1 MRLTEVHFKV
11 ALTWLGFALSP
22 WLAVGAVLAADSSS
36 LPAAFSHEQINFYET
51 KVKPIL
57 SENCYKCHSHQAE
70 KIKGSLVIDSREG
83 ALKGGDS
90 GPAIV
95 PGDPE
100 KSLLIKAVRQVD
112 EDLKMPPKKQLT
124 ETLIATLTERWE
136 ERRLG

>member
-57 SENCYKCHSHQAE
+57 SENCFKCHSHQAE

-90 GPAIV
+90 GPAIL

-100 KSLLIKAVRQVD
+100 KSLLIRAVRHVD
-112 EDLKMPPKKQLT
+112 EDLQMPPKKKLAEAQIALLT
-124 ETLIATLTERWE
+124 EWIMI
-136 ERRLG
+136 G